1 MSFITY
7 GYIDKKLLLLIIITV
22 DGIINI
28 FIVNND
34 ETSNGLLCSLEEEIG
49 SIIAGLILYRL
60 FRHKIS
66 KSGQKKRSFIH
77 LLNLF
82 LLRTVRSSYEQIFPY
97 VVTDRKYRF
106 SSILNTT
113 NGLEILAITG
123 ATFLIL
129 KYKYHIHHMISMT
142 VFCALGISMDILLD
156 SFSIKFNYIYIYI
169 IFIANE
175 VLLYC
180 YLKYMMDKLY
190 YQYTE
195 IILYWGLI
203 GLVEK
208 IIIFSGLSIYEY
220 VNNIDGY
227 LFEVKKYFEETN
239 VASIIFLQF
248 FYYILDGG
256 IYNSLIA
263 LLLFYLRPNHLIITD
278 EIYAYLNMILYG
290 EKPNKGY
297 SVIIFAFQM
306 LALLFYFE
314 ILELNFCGL
323 NKNTAKNI
331 QEREKKDQDIDTD
344 DNRIELDD
352 QYIVKNET
360 MMNDDDEDKNKS
372 VYNNIEKYNSK
383 RDDEESFMNNN
394 LDENFNGE
402 ISQKN

>member
-156 SFSIKFNYIYIYI
+156 SFSIKFSCIYIYI
-169 IFIANE
+169 ISIANE
-175 VLLYC
+175 VLVYC

-239 VASIIFLQF
+239 VASIIFIQF

-344 DNRIELDD
+344 DSRIELED